1 MVCDWFR
8 YIELQKF
15 TLKGSDVY
23 ELIPL
28 VDLVLART
36 LVEGFTNRHK
46 KEDKEAEPHVHEA
59 CILFN
64 QNGLGCN
71 LSPN

>member
-1 MVCDWFR
+1 VIDSD
-8 YIELQKF
+8 

-36 LVEGFTNRHK
+36 LTEEVNNRHK
-46 KEDKEAEPHVHEA
+46 EDKGGRTSCA
-59 CILFN
+59 
-64 QNGLGCN
+64 
-71 LSPN
+71 